1 MIMAYVLFREDP
13 NTHKE
18 VYLLNLVA
26 GVLPQSTKE
35 VRRAKHFNTAA
46 AGYTFGALFGLNS
59 WRVGQR

>member
-1 MIMAYVLFREDP
+1 MTSYVLFREDP

-26 GVLPQSTKE
+26 GVLPQSTKKPD
-35 VRRAKHFNTAA
+35 RAKRFNSAA